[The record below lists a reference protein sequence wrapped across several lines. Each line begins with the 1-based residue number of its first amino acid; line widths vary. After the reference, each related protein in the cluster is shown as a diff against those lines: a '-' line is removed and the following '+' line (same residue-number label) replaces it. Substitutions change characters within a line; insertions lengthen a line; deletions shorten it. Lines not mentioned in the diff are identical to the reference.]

1 MIANRV
7 PYLSPE
13 EYLEWEEKS
22 EIKHE
27 YIDGEIFAM
36 AGASDDHW
44 TIVSNASS
52 ILKAHL
58 KGSGCRQLGD
68 VKAKI
73 FHRRRFYYPDLMV
86 TCDDRDQADRYVK
99 RYYKLI
105 IEVLSDSTEGFDR
118 GDKFQ
123 DYRRSDSLEE
133 YVLISQNQI
142 NVDAYRKN
150 LAGRWELQAYQTG
163 DRVELVSLGL
173 DFPIAD
179 LYEDVT
185 LPPQEIDEEDI
196 NEEDMDED
204 LTENE
209 K

>member
-44 TIVSNASS
+44 AIVSNTSS
-52 ILKAHL
+52 ILKSHL
-58 KGSGCRQLGD
+58 KGSGCRQMGD
-68 VKAKI
+68 VKAKV

-86 TCDDRDQADRYVK
+86 TCDDRDQSDRYIK

-118 GDKFQ
+118 GAKFE
-123 DYRRSDSLEE
+123 DYRRSESLEE
-133 YVLISQNQI
+133 YVLISQNRV
-142 NVDAYRKN
+142 NVEVYRKN
-150 LAGRWELQAYQTG
+150 LADRWELQAYQVG
-163 DRVELVSLGL
+163 DRVEFVSLGL
-173 DFPIAD
+173 AFPIAD
-179 LYEDVT
+179 LYEDVV
-185 LPPQEIDEEDI
+185 LPPEEED
-196 NEEDMDED
+196 DLLDEAD
-204 LTENE
+204 
-209 K
+209 

>member
-1 MIANRV
+1 MIANTV

-22 EIKHE
+22 EVKHE

-52 ILKAHL
+52 ILKTHL

-118 GDKFQ
+118 GEKFA

-133 YVLISQNQI
+133 YVLISQNRV
-142 NVDAYRKN
+142 NAEVYRKN
-150 LAGRWELQAYQTG
+150 LALRWELQAYQAG

-173 DFPIAD
+173 EFPIAD
-179 LYEDVT
+179 LYEDVV
-185 LPPQEIDEEDI
+185 LPPQE
-196 NEEDMDED
+196 MDED
-204 LTENE
+204 LTEDE
-209 K
+209 D

>member
-52 ILKAHL
+52 ILKAPL